1 MSDFELNEEREAAM
15 PTADGPIAPIID
27 EPLKNEDIIPS
38 IIEENEEKPYT
49 DTPEPSQNGE
59 DVSLGASSFDDG
71 SFAAYV
77 QDEAPKENL
86 RTQYFPGDTPEQ
98 KAPEVSIYEVPPKP
112 PVSIALK
119 IMGWIFFGITA
130 FLMNMAFVLGII
142 GAVEGVNMIGA
153 FVIMLTFPIAC
164 LVIGIIIKCRGQRMR
179 ACIVMGIVGTVVI
192 SLGMLLSLV
201 GDDSSGSMWDDIGDE
216 ETLDAIALAE
226 EISGIDLPTPNY
238 SFYEEYPEYNYLGLE
253 FYGRSVDELMADI
266 EKSKAFR
273 QGIPN
278 TMIGMLPPAARD
290 VDSSSYVMLY
300 NVTQSNYNTLPTVSG
315 EYDFVAI
322 VCYESSGYVFFDVYE
337 YTLDYRAT
345 YDSEI

>member
-15 PTADGPIAPIID
+15 PTADGPIAPMTD

-38 IIEENEEKPYT
+38 NIEENEGKPDT

-77 QDEAPKENL
+77 TEEAPKENL
-86 RTQYFPGDTPEQ
+86 RTQYFPGDCATPHEPLRNVYDA
-98 KAPEVSIYEVPPKP
+98 APVRPDNRV
-112 PVSIALK
+112 LK

-142 GAVEGVNMIGA
+142 GAAEGINMVGA
-153 FVIMLTFPIAC
+153 FAIMLTFPIAC

-179 ACIVMGIVGTVVI
+179 ACIVMGIVGLTVI
-192 SLGMLLSLV
+192 TLGLLLSLV
-201 GDDSSGSMWDDIGDE
+201 GDDSSGSMWDDIADE
-216 ETLDAIALAE
+216 GTLDAIARAE
-226 EISGIDLPTPNY
+226 QVSGIDLPTPNY
-238 SFYEEYPEYNYLGLE
+238 SFYEEYTEYNYLGLE

-278 TMIGMLPPAARD
+278 TMIGMLPPVARD
-290 VDSSSYVMLY
+290 VDSPSYVMLY
-300 NVTQSNYNTLPTVSG
+300 NVTQDKYNTLPTVSG
-315 EYDFVAI
+315 DYDFVAI
-322 VCYESSGYVFFDVYE
+322 VCYESFGDVFFEVYE